1 MATTQTSGKNK
12 KKEKCMQNIGREP
25 SLEEK
30 IIQGT
35 EGNSPTIFLV
45 IEPPNKSMNSINTRT

>member
-1 MATTQTSGKNK
+1 MATTQTTGKNK
-12 KKEKCMQNIGREP
+12 KKEKWMRNIGREP

-30 IIQGT
+30 ITQGT

-45 IEPPNKSMNSINTRT
+45 IEPPNKSMNSIKTRT

>member
-1 MATTQTSGKNK
+1 MATTQTTGKNK

-30 IIQGT
+30 ITQGT
-35 EGNSPTIFLV
+35 EGNSPKIFLV
-45 IEPPNKSMNSINTRT
+45 IEPPNKSMNSIKTRT